1 LESGFEGAK
10 VWGVLVIYAPVSTD
24 GASLWEYAYGRGWD
38 DVRVLSDADVLLRAV
53 RAGKVEVVL
62 ANSLIGM
69 ARSSLEFVAMLKDFV
84 VHKTVLI
91 VPGRINTSGVS
102 SKVFLDVLDSIA
114 EFKRVATVEAI
125 HEGLAAAKARGI
137 KLGRPRTL
145 DAYHGDVARLRAQ
158 GLSGRGIAR
167 ALGLPVGSV
176 FGILR
181 HLSDN
186 SASSGAASQY

>member
-24 GASLWEYAYGRGWD
+24 GASLWEYAYQRGWD
-38 DVRVLSDADVLLRAV
+38 DVQVPDVLIRAV
-53 RAGKVEVVL
+53 RAGKVEIVL
-62 ANSLIGM
+62 ASSLIGL
-69 ARSSLEFVAMLKDFV
+69 ARSSLELVAMLKDFV

-91 VPGRINTSGVS
+91 VPGRINTSSVS

-125 HEGLAAAKARGI
+125 REGLAAAKARGT

-145 DAYHGDVARLRAQ
+145 DAYREDVARLKAQ

-181 HLSDN
+181 HLS
-186 SASSGAASQY
+186 SSTPRN